1 MRCPKYR
8 ANRKSSSRRVN
19 VRDKGSKIA
28 QVKFMVQMTV
38 QLPDDLAVKIQPLGR
53 WLPAILKLSSL
64 GFKTLAAASAM
75 EVQEFLLR
83 NPTPQEF
90 LSFYI
95 SEQSQERS
103 RHLLALNSE
112 GLLSE
117 AEELE
122 MDELGRL
129 EHLVIRLKAQIAK
142 QLQSQ
147 P

>member
-1 MRCPKYR
+1 
-8 ANRKSSSRRVN
+8 
-19 VRDKGSKIA
+19 
-28 QVKFMVQMTV
+28 MVQMTV

-64 GFKTLAAASAM
+64 GFKTLAAASVM

-90 LSFYI
+90 LNFYV

-103 RHLLALNSE
+103 RHLLTLNSE

-117 AEELE
+117 AEQLEL
-122 MDELGRL
+122 DELGRL
-129 EHLVIRLKAQIAK
+129 EHLVIRLKTQIAK
-142 QLQSQ
+142 QLQPQ